1 MTDEQSK
8 TRAVDSLSA
17 NEFAVEIE
25 GQPLTGVFG
34 VSGLCSLSV
43 GADGRPQ
50 HLPLVLSKMVQ
61 READLP
67 ANRGVRETLANPRDR
82 VTRSLEIVALDDGVE
97 VRRWVYRD
105 AWISEVTYSDFDSS
119 SDALI
124 EERLTIQHGG
134 VEEVWPGS

>member
-1 MTDEQSK
+1 
-8 TRAVDSLSA
+8 
-17 NEFAVEIE
+17 
-25 GQPLTGVFG
+25 
-34 VSGLCSLSV
+34 
-43 GADGRPQ
+43 
-50 HLPLVLSKMVQ
+50 MVQ

-67 ANRGVRETLANPRDR
+67 ANRWVRETLANPRDR